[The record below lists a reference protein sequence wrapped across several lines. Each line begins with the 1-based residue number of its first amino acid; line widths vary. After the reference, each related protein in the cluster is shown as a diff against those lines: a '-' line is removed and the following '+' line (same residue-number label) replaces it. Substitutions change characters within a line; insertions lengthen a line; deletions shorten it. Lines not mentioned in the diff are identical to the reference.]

1 MQAPESFAWMIS
13 SCFTIIIFNSKI
25 KNYGTEKRTIG
36 QSVYEVMTKYAG
48 EVIAEMAGEIFTTR
62 NFIEAFADKHEI
74 IYVELLFA
82 AYKNDRSRVFHR
94 VHSQIGAYLSEN
106 QEKLDIKKTRRLMTR
121 NPFGRENEV
130 QEWRKKE

>member
-1 MQAPESFAWMIS
+1 MEQ
-13 SCFTIIIFNSKI
+13 
-25 KNYGTEKRTIG
+25 KNG

-82 AYKNDRSRVFHR
+82 AYKNDRSRVFPNR
-94 VHSQIGAYLSEN
+94 SVFVRESGE
-106 QEKLDIKKTRRLMTR
+106 TRH
-121 NPFGRENEV
+121 
-130 QEWRKKE
+130 KEDTTVDDS

>member
-1 MQAPESFAWMIS
+1 MEQ
-13 SCFTIIIFNSKI
+13 
-25 KNYGTEKRTIG
+25 KNE

-62 NFIEAFADKHEI
+62 DKHEI

>member
-1 MQAPESFAWMIS
+1 MEQ
-13 SCFTIIIFNSKI
+13 
-25 KNYGTEKRTIG
+25 KNG

-82 AYKNDRSRVFHR
+82 AYK
-94 VHSQIGAYLSEN
+94 IGAYLSEN

>member
-1 MQAPESFAWMIS
+1 MEQ
-13 SCFTIIIFNSKI
+13 
-25 KNYGTEKRTIG
+25 KNE

-62 NFIEAFADKHEI
+62 NFIEAFVDKHEI

-121 NPFGRENEV
+121 IRSDGRMKCRSGGRRSDFSEIVGVLGLKQASN
-130 QEWRKKE
+130 

>member
-1 MQAPESFAWMIS
+1 MEQ
-13 SCFTIIIFNSKI
+13 
-25 KNYGTEKRTIG
+25 KNG

-121 NPFGRENEV
+121 NPFGRRMKCRSGGRRSDFSEIVGVLGLKQASN
-130 QEWRKKE
+130 